1 MPLAAER
8 EVIGRLR
15 GIERPDELDAIEEG
29 DDPELQDDGPV
40 ASGRAGRAEV
50 GMARGVQRMRGG
62 KTSDFATAESTGSR
76 GSRWREGDP
85 MGKTVSFAADPGF
98 QEERSDDT
106 RGTFN
111 PRRSLNEEP
120 RPYEYSHS
128 EEPEEAE
135 RARRPFRERLAA
147 WASGLRGRREE
158 EDAFRGRSSM
168 DHLRGTIAAH
178 GLNALDVGGRFFQ
191 DGLAVAQKGLTQANQ
206 GMTALG
212 AGIGLLEQ
220 DDDLDLAQEELEAEE
235 KSRTWEIIMEL
246 KAIEYV
252 GKDDEIDCFFA
263 ATIQPENPLA
273 RQDTVRLLPEF
284 TPAYI
289 LAKGKRR
296 EDSRLCLENPYR
308 MFERKKFRMSY
319 KRLKSHILKIDMWKV
334 SRISFNTY
342 VGVGTRS
349 VHQVATSE
357 ANMNIKLRQTLTQQ
371 DKDEMKK
378 KKITSTPDIAVFE
391 GCIVCEEVFDFQMAC
406 ENWLLEMNPKHP
418 DCQQWL
424 SERKCLTFALPR
436 DALSNASS
444 RRRCRIVR
452 TPWSPDTSKFF
463 WGALRLK
470 KVSFR
475 GTRTSLQNSFFVVM
489 VHSGNPVLESLPPFI
504 HIGTALMGLT
514 SVLDISVFRGRA
526 KALANEEES
535 FNVAVLTGSIRC
547 TERSVGHKDQEVVP
561 GGRPKQP
568 KSERTVSHLSKK
580 EMHLVVRVAKCEGLP
595 VGDTEFGTSDPF
607 LRVLWDNG
615 VQTSQTIKG
624 TLRPVF
630 NFNTYFPVRFFNPRI
645 MMPRH
650 RETSLMFELATKG
663 DITLQVWDDDGTS
676 ADYLGGT
683 KVHMWQIM
691 ESKVIQKR
699 SLLGQAAKIKE
710 TDPDADMGRAKVKQW
725 FELDR
730 EVRVFDG
737 TKTEL
742 VGCNLPKTEPAYIYF
757 EAYFYPDDWPDEME
771 GLRHEEEGEHNDA
784 HWRKK
789 EEWFHAKASKFAQ
802 VYGAIYPDSIG
813 AFPPASDTSTVS
825 RTKLLRRFPSIG
837 LHPQTLTAVPLM
849 AFLAKIVAPEEYT
862 RPAALLHWMNCIT
875 FFCTEAQEKSG
886 RISEAGWKDPQTL
899 LSARKGTV
907 QDHAVLLCS
916 VLLGNGS
923 DAYVCKGTVWREEG
937 SSATGQGS
945 QEKTPKLVEHVW
957 VMTRDEETGWVT
969 FWEPCSREMY
979 HLPHRCTK
987 KEKQTYGKKPKRA
1000 LSTFVGHLGGDQH
1013 GYGGLQRGESR
1024 QLGEDDYQSG
1034 LLASI
1039 GGTNR
1044 HATQPKAKAKMGSRA
1059 ARKLREDNMVQERQ
1073 TSDLAPD
1080 QKMLADM
1087 GGIHRP
1093 TLVDWLPY
1101 DSIDIVFNREN
1112 VWANHMNHHPACIT
1126 YNMYET
1132 VVDDD
1137 TAGWLPLLSKEEQ
1150 NTAEFKVDY
1159 IASEDVTLEPESQPE
1174 RLAKLEGSLVAE
1186 MKENM
1191 RLFRQR
1197 KGMDTNWDRDPGHS
1211 IQSEVVKFLGILE
1224 MMRRL
1229 DVDFCPFADKAGL
1242 TEAESYIVERLGL
1255 GTEKY
1260 NVHGSPF
1267 RDSKGYETYPEEQER
1282 EWNFVVG
1289 RVQKFLDRKK
1299 SFPVKKGKV
1308 FRGLPIHFGTSDKD
1322 EIRNYLME
1330 DAQYSEEILGVAR
1343 DEGVLFSVHCKM
1355 FGLLGGVQSV
1365 WLYFGIQEPLEHRKE
1380 APGAGAESAG
1390 EPKSRSLDAG
1400 ATGGPLPDSG
1410 GGVLMD
1416 T

>member
-1 MPLAAER
+1 MK
-8 EVIGRLR
+8 
-15 GIERPDELDAIEEG
+15 
-29 DDPELQDDGPV
+29 
-40 ASGRAGRAEV
+40 
-50 GMARGVQRMRGG
+50 GG
-62 KTSDFATAESTGSR
+62 KTSEFATADSTGTR
-76 GSRWREGDP
+76 GSRWREGDT
-85 MGKTVSFAADPGF
+85 MGRTVSFAADF
-98 QEERSDDT
+98 QEEPSSDDMM
-106 RGTFN
+106 GTVR
-111 PRRSLNEEP
+111 PKRSLNSLP
-120 RPYEYSHS
+120 RPYEHSHS
-128 EEPEEAE
+128 EEVEQTK
-135 RARRPFRERLAA
+135 RPFRERLVA
-147 WASGLRGRREE
+147 WVSGLRGRREE
-158 EDAFRGRSSM
+158 DEFQRKGSIDL
-168 DHLRGTIAAH
+168 LRGSVAAH
-178 GLNALDVGGRFFQ
+178 GLNALDVGGKFFQ

-206 GMTALG
+206 GMAALG

-273 RQDTVRLLPEF
+273 RQDTVKLLPEF

-289 LAKGKRR
+289 LTKGKRR
-296 EDSRLCLENPYR
+296 EDSRLSLENPFR
-308 MFERKKFRMSY
+308 MYERKKFRMSY
-319 KRLKSHILKIDMWKV
+319 KRLKSHVLKIDMWKV

-357 ANMNIKLRQTLTQQ
+357 ANMNIKLRQTLTQH

-391 GCIVCEEVFDFQMAC
+391 GTIVCEEVFDFQMAC

-418 DCQQWL
+418 DCMQWQ

-452 TPWSPDTSKFF
+452 TPWSPDNSKFF

-489 VHSGNPVLESLPPFI
+489 VHSGNPILESLPPFI

-526 KALANEEES
+526 KALAHDEDS

-547 TERSVGHKDQEVVP
+547 TERSVGHKDHEVVP

-580 EMHLVVRVAKCEGLP
+580 EMHLVVRVAKCEGLA

-615 VQTSQTIKG
+615 VQASQTIKG

-630 NFNTYFPVRFFNPRI
+630 NFNTYFPVRFFNPKI
-645 MMPRH
+645 MLPRH

-683 KVHMWQIM
+683 KVHMWQLM
-691 ESKVIQKR
+691 NSKVVHKR
-699 SLLGQAAKIKE
+699 SLLGQSAKVKE
-710 TDPDADMGRAKVKQW
+710 TDPDFDTGRTKVKQW
-725 FELDR
+725 FEQDR
-730 EVRVFDG
+730 EVRIFDG
-737 TKTEL
+737 SKTEL
-742 VGCNLPKTEPAYIYF
+742 VGCTMPKTETAYIYF
-757 EAYFYPDDWPDEME
+757 EVYFYPDDWPEDMDN
-771 GLRHEEEGEHNDA
+771 LRHEEEGEHHDV

-789 EEWFHAKASKFAQ
+789 EEWFLAKAAKFAN
-802 VYGAIYPDSIG
+802 VYGTLFPDSIG
-813 AFPPASDTSTVS
+813 AKPPAADTSIS
-825 RTKLLRRFPSIG
+825 GRTKQLRRFPSIG

-875 FFCTEAQEKSG
+875 FFHTEAQEKSG
-886 RISEAGWKDPQTL
+886 RISQAGWKDPQTL
-899 LSARKGTV
+899 LSARKGTI
-907 QDHAVLLCS
+907 QDHAILLCS

-923 DAYVCKGTVWREEG
+923 DAYVCKGTVWRDEG
-937 SSATGQGS
+937 SSATGKDQGS
-945 QEKTPKLVEHVW
+945 LEKAPRLVEHVW
-957 VMTRDEETGWVT
+957 VMTRDEDTRWVT

-979 HLPHRCTK
+979 HLPNRCSK
-987 KEKQTYGKKPKRA
+987 KDQVKHAFGKKPPNAKRA
-1000 LSTFVGHLGGDQH
+1000 LSAFMGHLAGDQH
-1013 GYGGLQRGESR
+1013 GRHVG
-1024 QLGEDDYQSG
+1024 DDTSGNDHHSG

-1039 GGTNR
+1039 GGTSR
-1044 HATQPKAKAKMGSRA
+1044 HATQPKAKAKMGSKH
-1059 ARKLREDNMVQERQ
+1059 ARKLRDDCVAQERQ
-1073 TSDLAPD
+1073 DSDLGPD
-1080 QKMLADM
+1080 KAMLADS
-1087 GGIHRP
+1087 GGIAEP

-1112 VWANHMNHHPACIT
+1112 VWANHQNHHPACIT
-1126 YNMYET
+1126 YNMWDT
-1132 VVDDD
+1132 AVDDD
-1137 TAGWLPLLSKEEQ
+1137 SAGWLPLLSTEEKH
-1150 NTAEFKVDY
+1150 TAEFKVDFVS
-1159 IASEDVTLEPESQPE
+1159 SEDVTLEPESQPD
-1174 RLAKLEGSLVAE
+1174 RLAKLEQSLMAE

-1197 KGMDTNWDRDPGHS
+1197 KGLDTNWDRDPGHA
-1211 IQSEVVKFLGILE
+1211 IQSEIIKFLSILE
-1224 MMRRL
+1224 MMRKL
-1229 DVDFCPFADKAGL
+1229 DVDFCPFTDNAEL
-1242 TEAESYIVERLGL
+1242 SEAEAYIVERLGF

-1260 NVHGSPF
+1260 NFHGSPF
-1267 RDSKGYETYPEEQER
+1267 RHAKGYETYPEEQER
-1282 EWNFVVG
+1282 LWHFVVA
-1289 RVQKFLDRKK
+1289 RVQKFLERKK
-1299 SFPVKKGKV
+1299 TFPVKKGKV
-1308 FRGLPIHFGTSDKD
+1308 FRGLPVHFSTSDKD
-1322 EIRNYLME
+1322 EIRSYLME
-1330 DAQYSEEILGVAR
+1330 DEKYVEEILDVAK
-1343 DEGVLFSVHCKM
+1343 DEGVLFSVYCKM

-1365 WLYFGIQEPLEHRKE
+1365 WLYFGIQEPMEQKKEHH
-1380 APGAGAESAG
+1380 GAAAEG
-1390 EPKSRSLDAG
+1390 
-1400 ATGGPLPDSG
+1400 TGGPRRGSVDDGAAGGPKPDNG